1 MNRPTAPRVRRL
13 TPTAALAV
21 VLVLAPGLVSAAT
34 ADTATSPASTTVT
47 ARMTSTRVEVHTAV
61 YVSGRVTGGSR
72 AIQVVEKLPSG
83 WRVVGSANSVR
94 NGGFRVQAPTRYYG
108 RHVYAVMAPATSTH
122 AAATSALQTVVVTP
136 SYRPAGSASSWS
148 YIRGPRERMRF
159 DPCQVITYRVNAR
172 RGGKRALADVK
183 GAFNRIGEASG
194 MRFRYLGSTNATPR
208 ANRTGQWPEDANIVI
223 AWQDRKKAA
232 NLGSWAGVGGPELS
246 MGGARDALGAVYET
260 QKASVLL
267 AADLHLAGGFGTG
280 PRHGFQGTRGQLL
293 MHEITHALG
302 GGHTSGQ
309 GQIMEPVMDNDPA
322 RFGAGDLTL
331 LSRIGMASGCMI
343 THAGE

>member
-1 MNRPTAPRVRRL
+1 MAPRVRRL
-13 TPTAALAV
+13 TSTAALAV
-21 VLVLAPGLVSAAT
+21 VLVLVPGLVSAAA
-34 ADTATSPASTTVT
+34 ADTPTSPVSTTVT
-47 ARMTSTRVEVHTAV
+47 TWMTGSRVKVHTAV
-61 YVSGRVTGGSR
+61 YLSGTVTGGSR

-83 WRVVGSANSVR
+83 WRVVRSASSIR
-94 NGGFRVQAPTRYYG
+94 NGTFRVQAPTSYYG
-108 RHVYAVMAPATSTH
+108 RHVYAVTAPATSTH
-122 AAATSALQTVVVTP
+122 AAATSPFQTVVVTP
-136 SYRPAGSASSWS
+136 SYAPAGSASSWS

-159 DPCQVITYRVNAR
+159 DPCQVITYRVNAH

-183 GAFNRIGEASG
+183 GAFNRISEATG

-208 ANRTGQWPEDANIVI
+208 ADQTGQWPEDASIVI
-223 AWQDRKKAA
+223 AWQDRQKAA
-232 NLGSWAGVGGPELS
+232 GLGSSAGIGGPES
-246 MGGARDALGAVYET
+246 AVGGARDALGAVYET
-260 QKASVLL
+260 RRASVLL

-331 LSRIGMASGCMI
+331 LSKIGMASGCMI
-343 THAGE
+343 THAWE